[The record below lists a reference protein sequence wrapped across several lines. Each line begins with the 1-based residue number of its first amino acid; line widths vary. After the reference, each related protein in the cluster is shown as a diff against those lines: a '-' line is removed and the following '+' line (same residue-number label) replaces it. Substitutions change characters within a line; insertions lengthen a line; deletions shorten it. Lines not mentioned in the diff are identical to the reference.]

1 MKEEESQINMLIYTV
16 IATELIY
23 KFIVTGNFDWPFK
36 WINFSDEGLSL
47 VRFRKD
53 LSQSLTSFSRLAWSE
68 LSFSSFK
75 PLSCSVSKVRSLLKP
90 VTEISL
96 IQ

>member
-36 WINFSDEGLSL
+36 WINFSDEGLSFIL
-47 VRFRKD
+47 VN
-53 LSQSLTSFSRLAWSE
+53 STFSKGLE
-68 LSFSSFK
+68 
-75 PLSCSVSKVRSLLKP
+75 SVAN
-90 VTEISL
+90 
-96 IQ
+96 QFQ